1 MYTGSLRSL
10 GFALTLAVSS
20 LVVGCDDGVQTGD
33 EQEQNEFLIDGV
45 PAAEFYEEFIYERV
59 KPLEHY
65 YPSTWNDVPLPDTNR
80 SVSLSL
86 YMREDGTYTADY
98 VELAPW
104 SGGGMVHEV
113 EKQLSGKWHVAK
125 TELILDGLGVAQ
137 GEGKISDNSLS
148 LSLTFDRD
156 IETAGLK
163 GQEATLRI
171 VRSTW
176 GPDGNEE

>member
-33 EQEQNEFLIDGV
+33 EQNQSEFLIDGV

-65 YPSTWNDVPLPDTNR
+65 YPTTWDKISLPEPDR
-80 SVSLSL
+80 SVELAL
-86 YMREDGTYTADY
+86 YMREDGSYTAEY
-98 VELAPW
+98 VELVPW
-104 SGGGMVHEV
+104 QGALAHDL
-113 EKQLSGKWHVAK
+113 EKELSGKWRVAK
-125 TELILDGLGVAQ
+125 NQLILEGLGVA
-137 GEGKISDNSLS
+137 EGSGKVSDKESLR
-148 LSLTFDRD
+148 LELTFDRD
-156 IETAGLK
+156 IAAPGLK
-163 GQEATLRI
+163 GQTGELRI